1 MFGQSYVAFVSSC
14 DGLAAFLR
22 EKPDHAA
29 VDYFQGLDQFWQ
41 PGLPTQLP
49 AYLYDKVKSSTE
61 LIEHK
66 QKIKQATDD
75 TMKDRA
81 TKDYNNTL
89 RRLEKH
95 ALILHRDEATKKLR
109 RQRLMHGTQS
119 NTINETNI
127 LNDVIPEKGRI
138 ARAIVSE
145 EPVSRDQELD
155 VMQDMLYLLTT
166 SWSVFYRHGEAPN
179 DQGACP
185 FCGEKMER

>member
-22 EKPDHAA
+22 EKPDHTA

-41 PGLPTQLP
+41 PGLPIQLP
-49 AYLYDKVKSSTE
+49 AYLCDEVRSSTE

-66 QKIKQATDD
+66 QKIKEATND

-81 TKDYNNTL
+81 TKDYNNAV
-89 RRLEKH
+89 RRLEKQ
-95 ALILHRDEATKKLR
+95 ALDLLRAETIKELR
-109 RQRLMHGTQS
+109 RHRLMHGTQS
-119 NTINETNI
+119 NITNEMNI
-127 LNDVIPEKGRI
+127 LNEVIPEKRRI
-138 ARAIVSE
+138 AHAIVSE
-145 EPVSRDQELD
+145 EPMSRDQELD

-185 FCGEKMER
+185 FCGKKMER